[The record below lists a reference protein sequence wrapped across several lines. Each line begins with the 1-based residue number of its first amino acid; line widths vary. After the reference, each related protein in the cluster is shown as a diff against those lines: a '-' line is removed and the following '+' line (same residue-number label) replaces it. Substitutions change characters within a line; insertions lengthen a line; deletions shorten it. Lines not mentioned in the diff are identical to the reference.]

1 MLYFKEA
8 SNTDLRETQNTNLT
22 EFPHYRE
29 TPRETETANNC
40 HKLQLDLQGE
50 GTLIQTKHWCWS
62 PTLCS
67 GAVKHSAAGLGNT
80 EEIQETLERYLGISQ
95 H

>member
-8 SNTDLRETQNTNLT
+8 SNTDLTETQNTNLT
-22 EFPHYRE
+22 EFPHCRE

-40 HKLQLDLQGE
+40 YKLQLNLQDE
-50 GTLIQTKHWCWS
+50 RTLIQIKHWCWS

-67 GAVKHSAAGLGNT
+67 GAVKYSAAGLGNT
-80 EEIQETLERYLGISQ
+80 QEIQETPERHLGISQ
-95 H
+95 L